1 MTFENRDV
9 FVGRTDILNEFRGS
23 FIVKQQKDASRIY
36 IIKSQ
41 PGTGKSKLLEV
52 FDKTAQSERLKIFP
66 FRIPIGL
73 EKLKYFPK
81 VILESIQNILPTQLN
96 KQKKKERDKKWKG
109 KKPFPEWTPV
119 DLSSNFF
126 TKLEEIDEDLK
137 LARDAVIFL
146 LDNVEN
152 LVLKQDIA
160 EETVSLIFKMADWII
175 ENKAN
180 IIMVFS
186 IDSNYLESLKHDI
199 SRYHVHELPA
209 LDMRESE
216 VLIRRLEK
224 EITGETINRE
234 IHDEIIKLTDRTPFS
249 IISVLSYIASK
260 EKNEIGSIFELFES
274 TETDEDDESSTEE
287 LDIEVVDSLAWKS
300 LKEELAGN
308 YLEDLLNLKIQES
321 KLINFLLPKSQ
332 DNLFSISDMNIP
344 KDLILAIDS
353 LVEKK
358 IMVKEDDFFQFT
370 SSALFFA
377 LKQRSFKP
385 NILTEL
391 KIYLD
396 LIKTYILQKLKTPFY
411 LITTFEKNIDLL
423 NQQDSTD
430 VDKSLAYDIA
440 VKTEIFGQNLFELKY
455 FHDAFILFI
464 GTGNLFNLA
473 GDIERAA
480 STFENSSKLFIENS
494 LPVYGKKL
502 LIEASELFSNTGLD
516 YKAKSMAREALWL
529 IEEIADDYSSR
540 ELHNLARVY
549 YYHAQKLCDIADE
562 SDKKQELIE
571 KAISSSGNSE
581 IRKAYFEKLLMEGN
595 ND

>member
-1 MTFENRDV
+1 MILENRDV
-9 FVGRTDILNEFRGS
+9 FVGRTAILNEFRGS
-23 FIVKQQKDASRIY
+23 FIVKQQKDVPRVY

-41 PGTGKSKLLEV
+41 PGTGKSKLLEI
-52 FDKTAQSERLKIFP
+52 FDKTAQSERLKVFS
-66 FRIPIGL
+66 FKIPIST

-81 VILESIQNILPTQLN
+81 VILEKIQNILPTQLS

-109 KKPFPEWTPV
+109 KKPLTEWTFT
-119 DLSSNFF
+119 DLSDNFF
-126 TKLEEIDEDLK
+126 TKLEEQDEDLK
-137 LARDAVIFL
+137 IARDAVVLL

-152 LVLKQDIA
+152 LVLKQDFV
-160 EETVSLIFKMADWII
+160 EETVTLIFKMADWIM

-199 SRYHVHELPA
+199 SGYKVHELLA

-224 EITGETINRE
+224 EITGDVINRD
-234 IHDEIIKLTDRTPFS
+234 IHQEIIKVTDRTPFS
-249 IISVLSYIASK
+249 LISVLSYISSK
-260 EKNEIGSIFELFES
+260 DKSEISSIFEFIES
-274 TETDEDDESSTEE
+274 TETNDDENSSMEE
-287 LDIEVVDSLAWKS
+287 NEVDVVDSLAWKS

-308 YLEDLLNLKIQES
+308 YIEDLLNLKRTES
-321 KLINFLLPKSQ
+321 KLIHFLLPKSQ

-344 KDLILAIDS
+344 KELILVIDS

-358 IMVKEDDFFQFT
+358 IMFKEDDFFQFE
-370 SSALFFA
+370 SSALYHF

-385 NILTEL
+385 NILAEL

-396 LIKTYILQKLKTPFY
+396 LIKTYILQKLKTPSY
-411 LITTFEKNIDLL
+411 LIARLEKNIDLI
-423 NQQDSTD
+423 NQQDSAD

-440 VKTEIFGQNLFELKY
+440 VKTEIYGQNLFELNY

-464 GTGNLFNLA
+464 STGNLFNLA

-502 LIEASELFSNTGLD
+502 LIEASELFSSTGLD

-529 IEEIADDYSSR
+529 IEEIADDYSSKD
-540 ELHNLARVY
+540 LHNLARVY

-562 SDKKQELIE
+562 SDKKIELIE
-571 KAISSSGNSE
+571 KAIISSGNSK
-581 IRKAYFEKLLMEGN
+581 IRKSYFEKLLSEGN